1 MRRIINVKIAYHSIV
16 LLISLIFVIFH
27 LVRHQVEFFV
37 ACAISV
43 FFAAVGLY
51 VDIQFIRGHWRTWS
65 YLLRRLMWLGVVG
78 IIGSLLFMIFS
89 VVYHITAN
97 GKPSIPP
104 IVWLIL
110 AAHWSVILCYST
122 RTYYERCT
130 DSYTLSKGSN

>member
-37 ACAISV
+37 ACAIS
-43 FFAAVGLY
+43 VGLY

-97 GKPSIPP
+97 GEYPVVP
-104 IVWLIL
+104 
-110 AAHWSVILCYST
+110 
-122 RTYYERCT
+122 
-130 DSYTLSKGSN
+130 

>member
-37 ACAISV
+37 ACVISV

-97 GKPSIPP
+97 AKVG
-104 IVWLIL
+104 V
-110 AAHWSVILCYST
+110 C
-122 RTYYERCT
+122 
-130 DSYTLSKGSN
+130 